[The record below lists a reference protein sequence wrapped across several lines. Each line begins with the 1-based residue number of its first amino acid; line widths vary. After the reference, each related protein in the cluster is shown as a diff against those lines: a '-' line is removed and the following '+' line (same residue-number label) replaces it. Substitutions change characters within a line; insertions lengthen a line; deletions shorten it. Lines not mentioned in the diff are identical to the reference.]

1 MRRTVTDRPISLARR
16 RHPDRARATT
26 RPDSIPVGSALAR
39 MAKRCIDFVICV
51 AALVCT
57 LPLLLVIA
65 IAIKLDSPG
74 PALYPHARVGR
85 YGKPL
90 RVLKF
95 RTMVL
100 NADGRLRDYL
110 AGRPEQKS
118 VWENAFKLRDDPR
131 ITKVGRVLR
140 RFSLDELP
148 QLVNV
153 LRGDMSLVGPRPVIE
168 DELERFGSSAAIIM
182 RALPGITGL
191 WAVSGRSDIP
201 YDERVKL
208 ERRYV
213 TEWSLRLD
221 VSILAR
227 TIPVIIRGRGSY

>member
-1 MRRTVTDRPISLARR
+1 
-16 RHPDRARATT
+16 
-26 RPDSIPVGSALAR
+26 

-227 TIPVIIRGRGSY
+227 TIPAIIRGRGSY

>member
-1 MRRTVTDRPISLARR
+1 
-16 RHPDRARATT
+16 
-26 RPDSIPVGSALAR
+26 